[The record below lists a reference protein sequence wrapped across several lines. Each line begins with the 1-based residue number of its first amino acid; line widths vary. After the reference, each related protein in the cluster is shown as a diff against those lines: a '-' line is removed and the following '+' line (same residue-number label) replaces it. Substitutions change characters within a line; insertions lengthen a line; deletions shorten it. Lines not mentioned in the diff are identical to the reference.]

1 MESVRNNA
9 RIGKPLSHQSPI
21 GRIHIDAD
29 HFNFVAALQRLQKIA
44 HIGCTTPLY
53 HIKDPA
59 ASQVAK
65 RGRKALPAG
74 KSVLINAQNAR
85 ACTVCLVV
93 ALVLHHLVVVPLH
106 TGYPDA
112 VLVGYFLTGNTFVVS
127 LKYVALEQLCCSAPH
142 FYACKSG
149 IEISAA
155 VFTSVFMAENQ
166 QA

>member
-1 MESVRNNA
+1 MA
-9 RIGKPLSHQSPI
+9 
-21 GRIHIDAD
+21 
-29 HFNFVAALQRLQKIA
+29 
-44 HIGCTTPLY
+44 
-53 HIKDPA
+53 
-59 ASQVAK
+59 
-65 RGRKALPAG
+65 
-74 KSVLINAQNAR
+74 
-85 ACTVCLVV
+85 

-112 VLVGYFLTGNTFVVS
+112 VLGGYFLAGNTFVVI

-155 VFTSVFMAENQ
+155 VFTSVFMAANQ